1 MTIPG
6 RNSTGHGG
14 DIHKIL
20 RERGCNSSDIIDF
33 SANINPLGPPAWTRS
48 LISREVENIGHYPDP
63 YYTELRSAISE
74 RLHIPVEKIAVANG
88 STDLLYCLPQ
98 VLGCKRAVIPVPS
111 YIDYE
116 KAALQAKLDIRFFL
130 LKEQDNFQLNTAE
143 LSKCIENS
151 DLVIFASPNNPT
163 GMVVPPDEIFKL
175 AREHRNAWFII
186 DEAFLDFVVDGH
198 SAAAKAD
205 NILTINSMTKFYG
218 IPGLRLGYGIFPPE
232 ITARLMDILPTWGVN
247 SIAQAFGF
255 QAINDRSYFDLT
267 VKEVARLREEL
278 YAELD
283 QFPQLKVYPGSANY
297 LFVKIVDST
306 SSSSL
311 SEKLFKQGIVIRCC
325 DNYQNLGEE
334 YFRVAVRG
342 EEENEKLIQALHD
355 IYNTKR
361 KSGGKTKTTPALMF
375 QGTSSNA
382 GKSILTAAF
391 CRILLQDGVKV
402 APFKA
407 QNMSLNSFVTLK
419 GEEMGRA
426 QVVQAQAARL
436 DPDARMNPI
445 LLKPNSDTGSQ
456 IIVNGYPV
464 GNMSVYEYDRYK
476 DNGGWDAVK
485 ESYMSLA
492 RENDAILLE
501 GAGSPGEVNLKKM
514 DIVNMRM
521 AGFAEAP
528 VLLVGD
534 IDRGGIY
541 ASFIGTMEV
550 LEEWERRLVA
560 GFLVNRFRGQQSLLQ
575 SAHDYV
581 TNHTGKPVMGVI
593 PYIRDH
599 GLPEEDS
606 VSFKSG
612 LFNREATDKEYV
624 DIVLISLPHI
634 SNFTDVEALLAEPDV
649 QLRVIDDPDDLGNPD
664 CIILP
669 GSKNVIGD
677 LQFLMDKG
685 FKDLL
690 YQKRG
695 DGCQLV
701 GICGGYIMLGGKIT
715 DPLKLESGLT
725 EFPGLGMLDI
735 STELKAQKQLI
746 RREGVHLQS
755 GEKITGYEIHHGI
768 SQSSLDPC
776 LKFSDGN
783 YCGSRE
789 SNGNVWGAYL
799 HGIFDGDGFRRW
811 FIDELRIKKGYAP
824 HKRILVPYNLETAFD
839 NVADIVRESVDM
851 DEIYKLLKL

>member
-14 DIHKIL
+14 DIHTIL
-20 RERGCNSSDIIDF
+20 REIDCSSSDIIDF
-33 SANINPLGPPAWTRS
+33 SANINPLGPPEWTRS
-48 LISREVENIGHYPDP
+48 LISREVENIEHYPDP
-63 YYTELRSAISE
+63 YYTELRTAISH
-74 RLHIPVEKIAVANG
+74 RLNIPVEQVAVANG
-88 STDLLYCLPQ
+88 STDLLYCLPK

-116 KAALQAKLDIRFFL
+116 KAARQAQLDIHFFPL
-130 LKEQDNFQLNTAE
+130 NEEENFQLNPTRLGECITA
-143 LSKCIENS
+143 S

-163 GMVVPPDEIFKL
+163 GMTVSAEDIVKL
-175 AREHRNAWFII
+175 ADEHREAWFLI
-186 DEAFLDFVVDGH
+186 DEAFLDFVAEGQSV
-198 SAAAKAD
+198 AALAG

-218 IPGLRLGYGIFPPE
+218 IPGLRLGYGVFPAG
-232 ITARLMDILPTWGVN
+232 ITAKLMDILPTWGVN
-247 SIAQAFGF
+247 SIAQAFGTR
-255 QAINDRSYFDLT
+255 ALSDRYYFERT
-267 VKEVARLREEL
+267 VKTVTRLREEL
-278 YAELD
+278 HAKLN

-306 SSSSL
+306 SSASL
-311 SEKLFKQGIVIRCC
+311 SEKLFKQGILIRCC
-325 DNYQNLGEE
+325 DNYQNLGEA
-334 YFRVAVRG
+334 YFRVAVRR
-342 EEENEKLIQALHD
+342 EEENDRLIEALES
-355 IYNTKR
+355 IYQTQK
-361 KSGGKTKTTPALMF
+361 KSAGKTKKTPALMF

-391 CRILLQDGVKV
+391 CRILLQDGVNV

-426 QVVQAQAARL
+426 QVVQAQAAKL

-456 IIVNGYPV
+456 IIVNGYPI
-464 GNMSVYEYDRYK
+464 GNMSVYEYDSYK

-492 RENDAILLE
+492 SENDAILLE

-581 TNHTGKPVMGVI
+581 MNHTGKPVMGVI
-593 PYIRDH
+593 PYIKDH

-612 LFNREATDKEYV
+612 LFNRGAVEKEYV

-649 QLRVIDDPDDLGNPD
+649 QLRVIDNPDELGDPD

-677 LQFLMDKG
+677 LRFLLDKG
-685 FKDLL
+685 FKDIL
-690 YQKRG
+690 YTKRSE
-695 DGCQLV
+695 GCQLV

-715 DPLKLESGLT
+715 DPLKLESELT
-725 EFPGLGMLDI
+725 EFDGLAMLDI
-735 STELKAQKQLI
+735 TTELKAEKQLI
-746 RREGVHLQS
+746 RREGTHLQS
-755 GEKITGYEIHHGI
+755 GETVTGYEIHHGI
-768 SQSSLDPC
+768 SQSSLEPC
-776 LKFSDGN
+776 LEFSDGSF
-783 YCGSRE
+783 CGSRQE
-789 SNGNVWGAYL
+789 KGNVWGAYL
-799 HGIFDGDGFRRW
+799 HGIFDSDGFRRW
-811 FIDELRIKKGYAP
+811 FIDELRIKKGFAP
-824 HKRILVPYNLETAFD
+824 HKQVLVPYNLESAFD
-839 NVADIVRESVDM
+839 NVADIVRQSVDM